1 MQPSNTSEP
10 PSDSTAGGGDAS
22 QRRLEALGYKQELS
36 RTMSLAD
43 VVVYGLIYMVPLA
56 PLAVFGFTYN
66 LSGGMVAAVYAVAAV
81 AMYFSAV
88 SYSEMARQFPVA
100 GSVYSYVRFGAG

>member
-10 PSDSTAGGGDAS
+10 PSDCTAGGGDAS
-22 QRRLEALGYKQELS
+22 QLRLEALGYKQELS

-88 SYSEMARQFPVA
+88 SYSEMAQDRK
-100 GSVYSYVRFGAG
+100 SVV